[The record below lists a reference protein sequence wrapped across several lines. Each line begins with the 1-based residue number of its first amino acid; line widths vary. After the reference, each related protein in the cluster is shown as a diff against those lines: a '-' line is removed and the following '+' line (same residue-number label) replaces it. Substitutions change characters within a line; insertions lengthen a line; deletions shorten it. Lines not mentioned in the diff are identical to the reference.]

1 MNQFKE
7 STSRRLDWIISL
19 ALGAVAAVI
28 YFASIANYAFPGEG
42 AHLMALWRGLDS
54 AAVNP
59 HPLMAFFAKLLG
71 GGNLLGPVAGVVSVV
86 AFYHLTA
93 FFIRERIS
101 GEFMAQYADAASRV
115 AGIVAA
121 VVFMLSP
128 AVRESSTHLS
138 SFAFDAAWAFGTA
151 ALLIVYARAGKASG
165 ALCPLAIGVLVGL
178 GLGDSPL
185 FLLLLPGYLAGVWVV
200 SAKRGGKPYGAA
212 FVFLLVALATFFIY
226 TPNVSGDF
234 VEYMRTNWREMT
246 GWMKVEGWLFVAFFS
261 VLPFVVAL
269 YSSYSA
275 FNRES
280 GLSQWTFHVMMSF
293 VSILAVATP
302 LSPSELMRPYGFL
315 PVVPCAFAA
324 FTAAYL
330 VVYWWLLV
338 IAKVR
343 KNESIDEAPAARKG
357 RPLAAAVLP
366 VLAIVFGFTVLLNLF
381 SFNGARGA
389 FADRTAEKLI
399 ADLGER
405 TWFVTDGLL
414 DDHLRLAAAKS
425 GKELNL
431 VCLQR
436 DLDERYLEELSKVVT
451 EKGLGGAKNKELSL
465 SLSLGVLT
473 FVQDWFAS
481 EPDIAA
487 KVAIFGAPDLWYSA
501 GIKAVP
507 EFLFFGADPAAK
519 PDWGAWDEFDSVLAK
534 PKGVKEW
541 GSYLLWK
548 ESDPVELMRLRL
560 RRHVGLVANDRG
572 VWLQDSG
579 DDDAAFEMYERVLT
593 SIDRDNVCALFNE
606 FEMARAG
613 HAKAVQKKKDLE
625 KSLKAIV
632 EDKDRRYVLW
642 KLANV
647 YGYIRSPEIFIRL
660 GFSWA
665 KSGRPGEAL
674 NQIRRAIDFV
684 PTDRRSS
691 ILNMMA
697 ALYASDSDSKKSRAT
712 YEQVLAHDAENHDA
726 LIGLM
731 RLELMD
737 GNSAKALEYLE
748 RATKAAGDDPR
759 TTVERAMLHLM
770 RGDLEEARAQ
780 LAHATDNDATALQ
793 AWALLAAVA
802 MQQYDAT
809 ADATVRQKLVKEIE
823 GRILPEMEKLSGGKN
838 DYHIQSTRAFLLMRQ
853 GAADEQKKKAA
864 RDAFAAAAKSRPDV
878 QATQD
883 LVLGL
888 DIQLND
894 TADAEYHAREVLR
907 RNRKAPLANYVMGS
921 IALQNGRN
929 DEAEMYLRRAADAD
943 RPVVLAQNDLAEVLR
958 RTKRYEEAERYARL
972 AVRTAPELYVA
983 WETLGSILMDAKGDL
998 NEAEQC
1004 VNKACELSKSADGK
1018 EEDVRM
1024 LVSLARVQLAKGD
1037 KAHAGM
1043 SIRKVE
1049 GRLKKDPKVLSDFEK
1064 GEFEELKKSA
1074 R

>member
-1 MNQFKE
+1 MKKFKG
-7 STSRRLDWIISL
+7 SASRRVDWLLSL
-19 ALGAVAAVI
+19 ALGAVAAVV
-28 YFASIANYAFPGEG
+28 YFASIANYAFPGEC
-42 AHLMALWRGLDS
+42 AHLMARWSGLDS
-54 AAVNP
+54 ATVNP
-59 HPLMAFFAKLLG
+59 HPLMAVFAKMLG
-71 GGNLLGPVAGVVSVV
+71 GGNLLGPVAGVFSVV

-115 AGIVAA
+115 AGVVAT
-121 VVFMLSP
+121 VVFMFSP
-128 AVRESSTHLS
+128 AVREASTHLS
-138 SFAFDAAWAFGTA
+138 SFSFDAAWAFGSA
-151 ALLIVYARAGKASG
+151 SLLIVYARAGKALG
-165 ALCPLAIGVLVGL
+165 AFCPLAVGILVGI
-178 GLGDSPL
+178 GLADSPL
-185 FLLLLPGYLAGVWVV
+185 FLMLLPVYLAGVWVV

-212 FVFLLVALATFFIY
+212 FVFLLVVLATFFIY

-234 VEYMRTNWREMT
+234 TEYMRMSWREMM

-302 LSPSELMRPYGFL
+302 LAPSELMRPYGLL

-330 VVYWWLLV
+330 VVYWWLLA
-338 IAKVR
+338 IAKTR
-343 KNESIDEAPAARKG
+343 KNESSDEAAVARKG
-357 RPLAAAVLP
+357 RPLAFAVLP
-366 VLAIVFGFTVLLNLF
+366 VLAIVFTVTVLLNLF

-399 ADLGER
+399 ADLGGR

-436 DLDERYLEELSKVVT
+436 DLDERYLDELSKVVS

-481 EPDIAA
+481 ESDIAS

-507 EFLFFGADPAAK
+507 EFLFFGADSAAK
-519 PDWGAWDEFDSVLAK
+519 PDWKAWDDEFDAVLAK

-541 GSYLLWK
+541 GSYRLWK

-572 VWLQDSG
+572 VWLQDAG
-579 DDDAAFEMYERVLT
+579 DDDAAFEMYERVLA
-593 SIDRDNVCALFNE
+593 SIDKDNVCALFNE
-606 FEMARAG
+606 FEMARSG
-613 HAKAVQKKKDLE
+613 HAKAAQKKKDLE

-632 EDKDRRYVLW
+632 NDKDRRYILW

-660 GFSWA
+660 
-665 KSGRPGEAL
+665 GEAL

-697 ALYASDSDSKKSRAT
+697 ALYASDSDAKKSRQT
-712 YEQVLAHDAENHDA
+712 YEEVLAHDNSNHDA

-731 RLELMD
+731 RLELME
-737 GNSAKALEYLE
+737 GNSTKAIEYLE

-759 TTVERAMLHLM
+759 AAIEHAMLQLL
-770 RGDLEEARAQ
+770 RGNLDEARAQ
-780 LAHATDNDATALQ
+780 LMKAVDHGSTGLQ

-809 ADATVRQKLVKEIE
+809 TDAAARQKLVKEIE
-823 GRILPEMEKLSGGKN
+823 GRILPEMEKLAADKN

-853 GAADEQKKKAA
+853 GMADVQKKKAA

-921 IALQNGRN
+921 IALQGGRTE
-929 DEAEMYLRRAADAD
+929 EAETYLRRAADAD

-958 RTKRYEEAERYARL
+958 RTKRFEEAERYARL
-972 AVRTAPELYVA
+972 AVRTAPGLYVA

-1004 VNKACELSKSADGK
+1004 INKACELSKSADGK

-1024 LVSLARVQLAKGD
+1024 LISLARVQIAKGD
-1037 KAHAGM
+1037 KAHANM

-1049 GRLKKDPKVLSDFEK
+1049 GRVKKDPKLLTDFEK